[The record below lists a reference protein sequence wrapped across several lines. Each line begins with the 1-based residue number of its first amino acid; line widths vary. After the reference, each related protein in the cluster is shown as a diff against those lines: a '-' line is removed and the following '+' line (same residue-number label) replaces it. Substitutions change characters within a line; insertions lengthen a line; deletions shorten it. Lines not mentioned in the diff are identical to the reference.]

1 MGGLILRR
9 LVLAVF
15 VVWGVTLIT
24 FFLSHVVPGDPARLI
39 AGPRASLAAIA
50 NIRSQYGL
58 DRPLPQQYA
67 TYLADL
73 GHGNLGTSFVSRRP
87 VSTDLVSYF
96 PATLEL
102 TLYALVF
109 GSLLAVLAALLSVR
123 RRGTATETGVQLLS
137 VTTLSVPAF
146 WAALVLQLV
155 VAVNLG
161 LLPLTGRLSTGVTP
175 PPHLTGLYTL
185 DSLLTG
191 RLGTFADAV
200 QHLVLPAFALG
211 LAVFGLMARIMRAS
225 LLEVLGEDYVR
236 TAEAKGLSE
245 VRVLV
250 RHVLRN
256 AMLPGVTVLG
266 LQFGL
271 LAGGIF
277 VVEYIFAW
285 PGIGAYAFNA
295 FQASDYNAVMGVTLL
310 VGVLYVLANLAVDLT
325 YLYLDPR
332 IRYT

>member
-1 MGGLILRR
+1 MGGLIVRR
-9 LVLAVF
+9 LVLAAF

-39 AGPRASLAAIA
+39 AGPRANPGAIA
-50 NIRSQYGL
+50 NVRAEYGL
-58 DRPLPQQYA
+58 DRPLAQQYV
-67 TYLADL
+67 TYMDDL
-73 GHGNLGTSFVSRRP
+73 VHGNFGISFVSHRA
-87 VSTDLVSYF
+87 VAQDLVDDF

-102 TLYALVF
+102 TLCALVF
-109 GSLLAVLAALLSVR
+109 GSLLAVLAALLAVR
-123 RRGTATETGVQLLS
+123 RRGKATETAIQLLS
-137 VTTLSVPAF
+137 VATLSVPAF
-146 WAALVLQLV
+146 WAALILQLV
-155 VAVNLG
+155 IAVNLG
-161 LLPLTGRLSTGVTP
+161 WLPLTGRLSTGLTP
-175 PPHLTGLYTL
+175 PPHLTGLYTV
-185 DSLLTG
+185 DALLTG
-191 RLGTFADAV
+191 QFGALTDAL

-225 LLEVLGEDYVR
+225 LLEVVGEDYVR

-245 VRVLV
+245 VRILL

-277 VVEYIFAW
+277 VVEYLFAW

-295 FQASDYNAVMGVTLL
+295 FQASDYNGVMGVTLL
-310 VGVLYVLANLAVDLT
+310 VGVLYVLANLAVDLL
-325 YLYLDPR
+325 YLYVDPR

>member
-9 LVLAVF
+9 LVLAAF

-50 NIRSQYGL
+50 HIRTEYGL
-58 DRPLPQQYA
+58 DRPLPQQYVGYM
-67 TYLADL
+67 TDLAR
-73 GHGNLGTSFVSRRP
+73 GNLGISFVSRRP
-87 VSTDLVSYF
+87 VSTDLLSYF

-137 VTTLSVPAF
+137 VTALSVPAF
-146 WAALVLQLV
+146 WAALILQLV

-161 LLPLTGRLSTGVTP
+161 WLPLTGRLGTGVTP
-175 PPHLTGLYTL
+175 PPHLTG
-185 DSLLTG
+185 
-191 RLGTFADAV
+191 RLGTFADAL

-211 LAVFGLMARIMRAS
+211 LAVFGLTARIMRAS
-225 LLEVLGEDYVR
+225 LLEVVGEDYVR

-245 VRVLV
+245 ARVLL

-277 VVEYIFAW
+277 VVEYLFAW

>member
-1 MGGLILRR
+1 MGGLIVRR
-9 LVLAVF
+9 LVLAAF

-50 NIRSQYGL
+50 HIRAEYGL
-58 DRPLPQQYA
+58 DRPLPQQYVGYMA
-67 TYLADL
+67 GLVR
-73 GHGNLGTSFVSRRP
+73 GNLGVSFVSRRP
-87 VSTDLVSYF
+87 VSTDLLSYF

-146 WAALVLQLV
+146 WAALILQLV
-155 VAVNLG
+155 VAV
-161 LLPLTGRLSTGVTP
+161 
-175 PPHLTGLYTL
+175 
-185 DSLLTG
+185 
-191 RLGTFADAV
+191 
-200 QHLVLPAFALG
+200 ALG
-211 LAVFGLMARIMRAS
+211 W
-225 LLEVLGEDYVR
+225 
-236 TAEAKGLSE
+236 
-245 VRVLV
+245 
-250 RHVLRN
+250 
-256 AMLPGVTVLG
+256 LP
-266 LQFGL
+266 
-271 LAGGIF
+271 GGIF
-277 VVEYIFAW
+277 VVDHLFAG
-285 PGIGAYAFNA
+285 PGIGAYAFSA

-310 VGVLYVLANLAVDLT
+310 VGVLYVLVNLAVDLT

>member
-9 LVLAVF
+9 LVLAAF

-50 NIRSQYGL
+50 HIRTEYGL

-67 TYLADL
+67 GYMTGLAR
-73 GHGNLGTSFVSRRP
+73 GNLGISFVSRRP
-87 VSTDLVSYF
+87 VSTDLLSYF

-102 TLYALVF
+102 TLYALVL

-123 RRGTATETGVQLLS
+123 RRGRATETGVQVLA

-146 WAALVLQLV
+146 WAALILQLV

-161 LLPLTGRLSTGVTP
+161 WLPVTGRLGTGVTP
-175 PPHLTGLYTL
+175 PPHLTGLYTM

-191 RLGTFADAV
+191 RLGTFADAL

-225 LLEVLGEDYVR
+225 LLEVVGEDYVR

-245 VRVLV
+245 ARVLL

-277 VVEYIFAW
+277 VVEYLFAW

-295 FQASDYNAVMGVTLL
+295 FQASDYNAVVGVTLL

>member
-9 LVLAVF
+9 LVLAAF

-50 NIRSQYGL
+50 HIRTEYGL
-58 DRPLPQQYA
+58 DRPLPQQYVGYM
-67 TYLADL
+67 TDLAR
-73 GHGNLGTSFVSRRP
+73 GNLGVSFVSRRP
-87 VSTDLVSYF
+87 VSTDLLSYF

-102 TLYALVF
+102 TLYALVL

-123 RRGTATETGVQLLS
+123 RRGRATETGVQLLA

-146 WAALVLQLV
+146 WAALILQLV

-161 LLPLTGRLSTGVTP
+161 WLPVTGRLGTGVTP
-175 PPHLTGLYTL
+175 PPHLTGLYTM

-191 RLGTFADAV
+191 RLGTFADAL

-225 LLEVLGEDYVR
+225 LLEVVGEDYVR

-245 VRVLV
+245 ARVLL

-277 VVEYIFAW
+277 VVEYLFAW